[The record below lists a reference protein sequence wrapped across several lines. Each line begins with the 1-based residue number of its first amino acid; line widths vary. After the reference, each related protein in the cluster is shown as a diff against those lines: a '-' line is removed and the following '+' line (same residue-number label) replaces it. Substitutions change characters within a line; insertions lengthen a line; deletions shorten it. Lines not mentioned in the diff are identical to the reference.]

1 MSKSERSAP
10 IGRGRRWARVGAATA
25 GVTTAMLITMLGG
38 AGSASAFTCV
48 TSLPVTAGTTV
59 QVAVCHTGPV
69 TQGVRWQ

>member
-1 MSKSERSAP
+1 MSKSERSTP

-25 GVTTAMLITMLGG
+25 GVTTAMLITVLGG
-38 AGSASAFTCV
+38 AGSASAVTCA
-48 TSLPVTAGTTV
+48 TSVTAGTTA